1 MVSSWYVWVVCSSFM
16 ARNRKY
22 RSAAIRFGP
31 ALKAFLLCL
40 LIGGSG
46 IGYVWQKNQIYEL
59 GKQIKQRE
67 LRLGSLDDQNEKL
80 RKQLGT
86 MRSPAFLEQR
96 IKELNLGLAA
106 PQPSMVWRL
115 NEPSREPPKQAADR
129 PLAAEERHL
138 TMND

>member
-1 MVSSWYVWVVCSSFM
+1 VGCGSFM

-59 GKQIKQRE
+59 GKQIKVRE

-80 RKQLGT
+80 RKQLGA
-86 MRSPAFLEQR
+86 MRSPGFLEQR
-96 IKELNLGLAA
+96 IKELNLGLA
-106 PQPSMVWRL
+106 QPTQSQVWRL
-115 NEPSREPPKQAADR
+115 VEPSAEPVK
-129 PLAAEERHL
+129 AAEREKQYAGQ
-138 TMND
+138 